1 MVKILNLK
9 QKLSNINYSFLIFLL
24 FLGSLF
30 QKLRLIEIVEYKY
43 DQAFANNVLKS
54 CSINTILNLDFN
66 FLFITSSVGIP
77 QGPFHY
83 TLECIS
89 GIFGISNYIE
99 FLRFKII
106 FSQILLFGIFYI
118 LKNSFSK
125 LQSISFLILLL
136 FNPYLIISSRNISS
150 VYNYEYILLFFIFF
164 YVNLNKKKKY
174 SFLYGLISSVMFAFY
189 FPLFVFASSLN
200 IVLFL
205 TNYIKFK
212 LKFFLG
218 TLTGVFICVISFLPY
233 ISNFGFNAIS
243 NTNQSWGLSSYWK
256 INLDAL
262 SGNSLKNK
270 INSLNDLESLHS
282 IFPNYLIFHN
292 LNKIIITFLLI
303 YSLFGLF
310 SKMRTKNIEKL
321 DVVFLISITF
331 TGGLFT
337 LINTPLY
344 PHYFLFNIF
353 FSIIFIIINSR
364 GHKML
369 FILSILFFIFS
380 NIVVNNF
387 YTFIQNNNGAPSSDY
402 GISYKIC
409 GCCVDDARLC
419 RGQ

>member
-1 MVKILNLK
+1 M
-9 QKLSNINYSFLIFLL
+9 
-24 FLGSLF
+24 
-30 QKLRLIEIVEYKY
+30 RLVEIVEYKY
-43 DQAFANNVLKS
+43 DQAFANNVLQS
-54 CSINTILNLDFN
+54 CSINTILNLNFD
-66 FLFITSSVGIP
+66 FLFIKSSVGIP

-106 FSQILLFGIFYI
+106 FSQILLFGIFII
-118 LKNSFSK
+118 LRNSFSK
-125 LQSISFLILLL
+125 LNSISFLILLL

-150 VYNYEYILLFFIFF
+150 VYNYEFILLFFIFF
-164 YVNLNKKKKY
+164 YINLNKKKKY
-174 SFLYGLISSVMFAFY
+174 SFLYGLISSIMFAFY
-189 FPLFVFASSLN
+189 FPLFIFAGSLN
-200 IVLFL
+200 VFIFL

-218 TLTGVFICVISFLPY
+218 TLTGVFICVISYLPY
-233 ISNFGFNAIS
+233 LSNFRLKTIS
-243 NTNQSWGLSSYWK
+243 NTNQSWGVSSYWK

-270 INSLNDLESLHS
+270 INSLNDLESINS
-282 IFPNYLIFHN
+282 VYPNYLTFHN

-303 YSLFGLF
+303 YSVVGLF
-310 SKMRTKNIEKL
+310 SKIKTEKIDML
-321 DVVFLISITF
+321 DVVFLITITI

-337 LINTPLY
+337 LLNTPLY
-344 PHYFLFNIF
+344 PHYFFFNIF
-353 FSIIFIIINSR
+353 FSIIFITRNSR
-364 GHKML
+364 SSNIL

-380 NIVVNNF
+380 NMVVNNF
-387 YTFIQNNNGAPSSDY
+387 YTFIQSNNGAPGSDY
-402 GISYKIC
+402 GISYNVC